1 MWSETKDLI
10 MLTAVSTEGVYMR
23 DQGSRECGCA
33 WQIHRLLLCTLSVMK
48 NVHGAL
54 LYTRQ
59 NNLPSIIELRN
70 KHD

>member
-1 MWSETKDLI
+1 
-10 MLTAVSTEGVYMR
+10 MLTAVAAEGVFMY

-33 WQIHRLLLCTLSVMK
+33 WQIHRLLLCTVSVMK

-59 NNLPSIIELRN
+59 NNLPSQ
-70 KHD
+70 

>member
-10 MLTAVSTEGVYMR
+10 MLTAVAAEGVFMY

-33 WQIHRLLLCTLSVMK
+33 WQIHRLLLYTVSLMK

-54 LYTRQ
+54 LYTRP
-59 NNLPSIIELRN
+59 NNLSSQ
-70 KHD
+70 